1 MFQENKP
8 NMSTPPRH
16 YYGDIVRKL
25 FLAAGVLMLA
35 TLAIFSSLIT
45 VSLPFSV
52 AAIIVLAFLSGLESP
67 NHKTIVMINTMAAAI
82 GCGFFQ
88 YTAVQ
93 YYLSST
99 TSMDIDWA
107 YFAVNQA
114 LAFIFFIAL
123 YYSSKTVR
131 AWKQIQTK

>member
-1 MFQENKP
+1 MSQENKP

-25 FLAAGVLMLA
+25 FLAAGILMLA

-45 VSLPFSV
+45 VSLPWSV
-52 AAIIVLAFLSGLESP
+52 IAIIVLAFLSGLESP
-67 NHKTIVMINTMAAAI
+67 NHKMIVMINTIAAAI

-93 YYLSST
+93 YYLSTT
-99 TSMDIDWA
+99 TSMNIDWA
-107 YFAVNQA
+107 FFAVNQI
-114 LAFIFFIAL
+114 LAFIFFVAL